1 MRNTCV
7 GDADF
12 LYSSLRVAFTYP
24 ATTLLESHNTTYA
37 QVSAVERLCLSESID
52 VLYLVLYTLFCEEKK
67 VTPFWIRPSN
77 LGVIKWTLSVE
88 SRTRL

>member
-1 MRNTCV
+1 MASCFHSLRSTYAYTCV
-7 GDADF
+7 GDA

-52 VLYLVLYTLFCEEKK
+52 VLYLVLYTLFVKK
-67 VTPFWIRPSN
+67 KKSLLSGFV
-77 LGVIKWTLSVE
+77 LVISE
-88 SRTRL
+88 